1 MNGPIPAYP
10 LSWPAGWPRM
20 PAAARTSA
28 RFVRQDKQYKTRTR
42 GDGTTYTDTYTQRR
56 ELTIADAIARVRA
69 ELERMGI
76 AEDDLVIS
84 SNLGLRL
91 DGYPRSGQRE
101 PADPG
106 VAVYWTERAARGQ
119 PPRCM
124 AIDRYDRVAD
134 NLAAV
139 AATLDA
145 MRAIERHG
153 GARILERAFAGFTA
167 LPGPAAVDWR
177 EVLDPADPEGSY
189 RRLRSQHHPDRPG
202 GSTESFDRVQRAY
215 EAWRQETA
223 HG

>member
-28 RFVRQDKQYKTRTR
+28 RFVRKATQHHRR
-42 GDGTTYTDTYTQRR
+42 GDGSSYSSTYNQQLSVADAVQRLLG
-56 ELTIADAIARVRA
+56 ELT
-69 ELERMGI
+69 RMGI
-76 AEDDLVIS
+76 SDNDLVIS
-84 SNLGLRL
+84 TNLQLRL
-91 DGYPRSGQRE
+91 DGLPRSDQRA

-106 VAVYWTERAARGQ
+106 VAVYWTERSMRGQ

-134 NLAAV
+134 NIAAV
-139 AATLDA
+139 AASLEA
-145 MRAIERHG
+145 LRAVERHG

-177 EVLDPADPEGSY
+177 VVLDPDDPEGSY

-202 GSTESFDRVQRAY
+202 GSSESFDRVQRAY